1 MGLATGGAKPSLALT
16 TLRRETLD
24 DMTRGRLRGWAMIGA
39 VVFAVLACL
48 AWPDLLAVVL
58 GLGVAVVLALVSL
71 WLHLSLPDAET
82 ATASN
87 TEVDDTRDATTGA
100 PD

>member
-1 MGLATGGAKPSLALT
+1 MATGSAKPSLAVT
-16 TLRRETLD
+16 TLRRETLA
-24 DMTRGRLRGWAMIGA
+24 DMTRGRLRGWALIGA

-58 GLGVAVVLALVSL
+58 GMGVAVVFALASL
-71 WLHLSLPDAET
+71 WLHLSLRDVETASTSDAE
-82 ATASN
+82 A
-87 TEVDDTRDATTGA
+87 DDTRDVTTGE